1 MKTIA
6 LWTVLLT
13 LLGVSAYLIGAL
25 VKSVLDERRSNNLR
39 RIWRNFALGISFAV
53 LFLVSWFVQGIA
65 QWETYRLEQAQHGE
79 PAVVSEY
86 IVHFGQATLENWQS
100 EFLQLFAFVVLS
112 AVFIHRGSAES
123 KDGQDRIERK
133 VDEIRTMLRE
143 SNGGRPSR
151 KAPAGR

>member
-1 MKTIA
+1 MTTIA

-100 EFLQLFAFVVLS
+100 EFLQLFSFVVFS
-112 AVFIHRGSAES
+112 AVLIHKGSAES
-123 KDGQDRIERK
+123 KDSDEEMQATLKRIEERL
-133 VDEIRTMLRE
+133 DELDLERA
-143 SNGGRPSR
+143 SVKS
-151 KAPAGR
+151 